1 MAIVNSNLS
10 VGLVGAGMVA
20 EHHVKAWQ
28 ACEGAQLVAIAD
40 PNKQRAETRAKQA
53 GGLPTFT
60 DLQDMASYIHLDA
73 VDIVAPVGLH
83 AALIKQAVDLGMHVL
98 CQKPLVASA
107 HEGDALL
114 AALPNTASSPRV
126 MVHENWR
133 WRAPYQALK
142 ALHLEGINSF
152 EMRVESAGLLK
163 DASGDYPAL
172 QRQPFF
178 ADLDRFLVFEVLIHH
193 LDTLAFLFGPLSI
206 QSGELS
212 RRCPDIQGEDY
223 ARIDLMAGN
232 VKGTLTGDFCVK
244 GAQPLPTDM
253 LKVSG
258 PTDALV
264 DGWSLTVDGNP
275 TQQWSTETAY
285 QDSYTATIQHFVD
298 ALKCGEPFATPATT
312 GVELLRHVE
321 NIYRLADWPP
331 KGIVR

>member
-1 MAIVNSNLS
+1 MAIVNSNLH

-60 DLQDMASYIHLDA
+60 DLQDMASHIPLDA

-83 AALIKQAVDLGMHVL
+83 AALIKQAIDLGMHVL

-142 ALHLEGINSF
+142 ALHLEGIKSF

-193 LDTLAFLFGPLSI
+193 LDTLAFLFGPLNI
-206 QSGELS
+206 KTAELS
-212 RRCPDIQGEDY
+212 RRCADIQGEDY

-232 VKGTLTGDFCVK
+232 VKGTLTGDFCVE
-244 GAQPLPTDM
+244 GAPPLPMDM
-253 LKVSG
+253 LKTSG
-258 PTDALV
+258 LTDVLIN
-264 DGWSLTVDGNP
+264 GWSLTVDSKP
-275 TQQWSTETAY
+275 IQQWAIETAY
-285 QDSYTATIQHFVD
+285 QDSYTETIQHFVD
-298 ALKCGEPFATPATT
+298 ALAFGKPFATSAAT

-321 NIYRLADWPP
+321 RIYGLADWQP
-331 KGIVR
+331 KSDVR